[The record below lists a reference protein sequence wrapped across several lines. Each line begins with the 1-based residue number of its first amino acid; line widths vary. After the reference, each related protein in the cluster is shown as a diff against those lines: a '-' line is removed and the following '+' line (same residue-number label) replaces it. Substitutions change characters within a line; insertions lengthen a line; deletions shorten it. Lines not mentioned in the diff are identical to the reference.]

1 MDSNFELALE
11 LLGIGMITVFSVL
24 FLVVFVGNMIVKV
37 VNRYMPEVQ
46 VVTQKRQSSSAINVN
61 TMAAIVAAIQSVTH
75 GKGKVVKV
83 EKV

>member
-1 MDSNFELALE
+1 MNSNFELALE

-24 FLVVFVGNMIVKV
+24 LLVVFVGSMIVKV

-46 VVTQKRQSSSAINVN
+46 VVAQKRQVGSSINAN
-61 TMAAIVAAIQSVTH
+61 TMAAIVAAVQSVTQ